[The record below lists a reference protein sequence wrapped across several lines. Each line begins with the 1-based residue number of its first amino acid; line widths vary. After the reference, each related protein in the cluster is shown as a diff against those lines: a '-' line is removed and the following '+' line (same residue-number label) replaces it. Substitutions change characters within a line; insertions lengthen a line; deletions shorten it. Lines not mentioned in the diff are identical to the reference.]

1 MRGNVLLK
9 NERQGD
15 NSWLTARVT
24 DGTKELLRPLIKAQV
39 LKVFHHGMVI
49 DGIEVVARSTSEN
62 TKVSRHCQVWWVFV
76 WTDEAINRYEGEDP
90 LESLADA
97 QRFGCGAALGV

>member
-15 NSWLTARVT
+15 KSWLTARVT

-39 LKVFHHGMVI
+39 IKVSDHGMVI
-49 DGIEVVARSTSEN
+49 DGIEVVARSTSQN
-62 TKVSRHCQVWWVFV
+62 TKVSRHRQVWWVFV
-76 WTDEAINRYEGEDP
+76 WTAEAIDRYEGEDP
-90 LESLADA
+90 LESLADE
-97 QRFGCGAALGV
+97 QRVGPGSALGF